1 MYEGENLVSCSTRQ
15 GEIIKTIVLQ
25 SFHNKEITSDT
36 RMTEILPIPLK
47 KATDLDITKPF
58 KTLISS
64 TYSSADQPLDCSD
77 AISELQKL
85 RNAATKNPDRSEAS
99 LDAMMK
105 YYDQLVSLEMK
116 IPATEV
122 QIPFKWK
129 DAFDKGSI
137 FGGRISLTVH
147 SLRYEKV
154 SVDGNTL
161 PVTNVPL
168 PH

>member
-1 MYEGENLVSCSTRQ
+1 
-15 GEIIKTIVLQ
+15 
-25 SFHNKEITSDT
+25 
-36 RMTEILPIPLK
+36 MTEILPIPLK

-64 TYSSADQPLDCSD
+64 TYSSADQLQPPDCSD

-105 YYDQLVSLEMK
+105 YFDQLVSLEMK

-154 SVDGNTL
+154 SL
-161 PVTNVPL
+161 RRKYF
-168 PH
+168 

>member
-1 MYEGENLVSCSTRQ
+1 
-15 GEIIKTIVLQ
+15 
-25 SFHNKEITSDT
+25 
-36 RMTEILPIPLK
+36 MTEILSIPLK

-99 LDAMMK
+99 LEAMMK
-105 YYDQLVSLEMK
+105 YFDQLVSLEMK

-154 SVDGNTL
+154 SLRRKYFANV
-161 PVTNVPL
+161 VTFLSSPGVCPLQHCRNVEPDR
-168 PH
+168 